1 MKRRRRRRRRRRLS
15 LVAISFLFS
24 FSIRDKS
31 RILLDF
37 NKIPFLAWNIYCEMG
52 VR

>member
-1 MKRRRRRRRRRRLS
+1 MKRRRRRRRRLS

-24 FSIRDKS
+24 LSIRDKS

-37 NKIPFLAWNIYCEMG
+37 NKIPFLARNIYFGMG
-52 VR
+52 VS